1 MTKTRFPGLLGDSL
15 FDKHPTLSRT
25 MTLPAGAPDSVAI
38 AEAAREC
45 AEQGSIL
52 VVIAANA
59 SDVIRLEQEVA
70 WVDPSLSVRTFPDWE
85 TLPYDLLSPHE
96 DLISERLETLYRLS
110 SRVPGRRSDSGTAID
125 LLLLSAST
133 AALRIAP
140 TSFISATTFFF
151 RRGDILSTTDLKHR
165 LILAGYSNVSQVMGP
180 GEFCVRGEI
189 VDIYPMGAP
198 NPYRIGLFDDEIET
212 IRVFDENTQHTTG
225 DAESIRI
232 LPGREFPID

>member
-25 MTLPAGAPDSVAI
+25 MTLPAGSPDSVAI

-85 TLPYDLLSPHE
+85 TLPYDLLSPHK
-96 DLISERLETLYRLS
+96 DLI
-110 SRVPGRRSDSGTAID
+110 
-125 LLLLSAST
+125 
-133 AALRIAP
+133 
-140 TSFISATTFFF
+140 
-151 RRGDILSTTDLKHR
+151 HR
-165 LILAGYSNVSQVMGP
+165 EG
-180 GEFCVRGEI
+180 I
-189 VDIYPMGAP
+189 V
-198 NPYRIGLFDDEIET
+198 F
-212 IRVFDENTQHTTG
+212 
-225 DAESIRI
+225 S
-232 LPGREFPID
+232 

>member
-70 WVDPSLSVRTFPDWE
+70 WVDPL
-85 TLPYDLLSPHE
+85 
-96 DLISERLETLYRLS
+96 
-110 SRVPGRRSDSGTAID
+110 
-125 LLLLSAST
+125 
-133 AALRIAP
+133 ALRPDVPRLGNAP
-140 TSFISATTFFF
+140 L
-151 RRGDILSTTDLKHR
+151 R
-165 LILAGYSNVSQVMGP
+165 P
-180 GEFCVRGEI
+180 
-189 VDIYPMGAP
+189 P
-198 NPYRIGLFDDEIET
+198 
-212 IRVFDENTQHTTG
+212 
-225 DAESIRI
+225 
-232 LPGREFPID
+232 LPA